1 MAEPRIE
8 RIEVDGALAW
18 RKTYGN
24 PQRRARMALL
34 RWLARRLGLNAL
46 IAPIPLD
53 AEAACATEAGMIE
66 RLAALGLRVP
76 SIIDRGPTCLVLS
89 GLGQT
94 LALACKREP
103 DLERRADLL
112 RAGFEALIDLHRR
125 GGYASQAVAR
135 NLTVADHRIGFIDLE
150 EDPAL
155 MMSLPAAQAR
165 DALLFVQ
172 SSARFLLDHPARY
185 AALLSDYLAQE
196 SPAVRA
202 EIGKT
207 ARRLRWLA
215 WPASLG
221 SARGRAFAMALRQL
235 GAAAGS
241 GLDWPEAGGPRMNT
255 DEHG

>member
-1 MAEPRIE
+1 
-8 RIEVDGALAW
+8 
-18 RKTYGN
+18 
-24 PQRRARMALL
+24 MALL

-46 IAPIPLD
+46 IAPIPLQ

-66 RLAALGLRVP
+66 RLAGLGLRVP
-76 SIIDRGPTCLVLS
+76 EIIARGPTHLVLS
-89 GLGQT
+89 DMGQT

-103 DLERRADLL
+103 DAARRADLL
-112 RAGFEALIDLHRR
+112 RSGFEALLDLHRR

-135 NLTVADHRIGFIDLE
+135 NLTLAPEGVGFIDLE

-155 MMSLPAAQAR
+155 MMPVSAAQAR

-172 SSARFLLDHPARY
+172 SSARFLLDDPARY
-185 AALLSDYLAQE
+185 ADLLRDYLEQE
-196 SPAVRA
+196 SPDVRA

-221 SARGRAFAMALRQL
+221 GARGRAFAMALRQL
-235 GAAAGS
+235 VLAVDQA
-241 GLDWPEAGGPRMNT
+241 
-255 DEHG
+255 

>member
-1 MAEPRIE
+1 MVEPRVE
-8 RIEVDGALAW
+8 RVEVGGAPAW
-18 RKTYGN
+18 CKTYGN

-76 SIIDRGPTCLVLS
+76 AILERGPAYLVLS
-89 GLGQT
+89 DLGPT
-94 LALACKREP
+94 LALACKRESDP
-103 DLERRADLL
+103 ERRADLL
-112 RAGFEALIDLHRR
+112 RMGFDALLDLHRR

-135 NLTVADHRIGFIDLE
+135 NLTVGPEGVGFIDLE

-155 MMSLPAAQAR
+155 MMPLAAAQAR
-165 DALLFVQ
+165 DTLLFVQ
-172 SSARFLLDHPARY
+172 SSARFLLDDPARY
-185 AALLSDYLAQE
+185 AGLLSDYLMQE

-215 WPASLG
+215 WPAALG
-221 SARGRAFAMALRQL
+221 GARGRAFAMALRQL

-241 GLDWPEAGGPRMNT
+241 GLD
-255 DEHG
+255 

>member
-1 MAEPRIE
+1 VAAEPRIE
-8 RIEVDGALAW
+8 RIEVDGAPAW
-18 RKTYGN
+18 RKSYGN

-46 IAPIPLD
+46 IAPVPL
-53 AEAACATEAGMIE
+53 AATAACATEAGMIE
-66 RLAALGLRVP
+66 RLAGLGLRVP
-76 SIIDRGPTCLVLS
+76 AILERGPTHLVLS
-89 GLGQT
+89 DLGPT

-103 DLERRADLL
+103 DPERRAALL
-112 RAGFEALIDLHRR
+112 RAGFEALLDLHRR

-135 NLTVADHRIGFIDLE
+135 NLTLSGEGVGFIDLE

-155 MMSLPAAQAR
+155 MMSLAAAQAR

-185 AALLSDYLAQE
+185 SQLLRDYLAQE

-207 ARRLRWLA
+207 ARRLHWLA
-215 WPASLG
+215 WTAALG
-221 SARGRAFAMALRQL
+221 GARGRAFAMALSQL
-235 GAAAGS
+235 ALAVDQA
-241 GLDWPEAGGPRMNT
+241 
-255 DEHG
+255 